1 METINV
7 EFKTKIEFEKDRNM
21 FKSKK
26 GKQISQDE
34 FMGELI
40 KTWRLNIQLNKTRR

>member
-7 EFKTKIEFEKDRNM
+7 EFQTKIDFEKDRNYC
-21 FKSKK
+21 KGKQ

-34 FMGELI
+34 FVKIFL
-40 KTWRLNIQLNKTRR
+40 KSWRMK